1 MSRKITIIIIIL
13 LAFSFLFGIFA
24 GLQIGLGNK
33 RVTGISGQVGA
44 NTFQAGWE
52 AAKKRLNESGF
63 YPMMSNLE
71 IKSLSG
77 EVKAIKDGKLTI
89 KIRPLEPLADSKL
102 DERTVTVD
110 NNTKIYQ
117 LIQRDQQEI
126 QAEMEAFQKSMQAQI
141 ENPTAAT
148 LPSITPPEMYTKKEI
163 GLLEITIGQQITVTA
178 GANIANSQEFK
189 AIEIT
194 VQPLPVAP
202 ALTPENLD
210 VPPTPVTNQ

>member
-1 MSRKITIIIIIL
+1 MSRKTTIIIIIL
-13 LAFSFLFGIFA
+13 LALSFLFGIFA

-63 YPMMSNLE
+63 SPMISGLE

-77 EVKAIKDGKLTI
+77 EVKAVKDGKLTI
-89 KIRPLEPLADSKL
+89 KTRPMEPLADPKL

-141 ENPTAAT
+141 ENPTAAASS
-148 LPSITPPEMYTKKEI
+148 PVMPPEMYAKKEI
-163 GLLEITIGQQITVTA
+163 ALSEITIGQQITVVA
-178 GANIANSQEFK
+178 SENIANSREFK
-189 AIEIT
+189 AVEIT
-194 VQPLPVAP
+194 VQSLPVMPAP
-202 ALTPENLD
+202 EAPITA
-210 VPPTPVTNQ
+210 PTPTVNQ